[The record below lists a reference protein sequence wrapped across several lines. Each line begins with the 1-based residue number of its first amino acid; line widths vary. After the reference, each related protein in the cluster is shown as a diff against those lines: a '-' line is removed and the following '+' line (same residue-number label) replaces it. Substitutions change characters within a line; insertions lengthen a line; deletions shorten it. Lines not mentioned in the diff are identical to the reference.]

1 VDAGKGM
8 VAIDERQVDD
18 AALPL
23 VVAGKELLTRALE
36 VLHDALDP
44 EPGEVCP
51 HVFGV
56 APEVHAADG
65 PPRTVLEQRVRGI
78 DEAQEPGLVVPEP
91 ERETHDAET
100 VPRPDHDHVTG
111 PERADET
118 VVHESESEVQVLGA
132 LAVPQ
137 RLGLGENVLQEGGLE
152 AEGCRAGPA

>member
-1 VDAGKGM
+1 M

-23 VVAGKELLTRALE
+23 VIPGKEPLTRALE
-36 VLHDALDP
+36 VHHDVLDP
-44 EPGEVCP
+44 ETGKMCP
-51 HVFGV
+51 HVFGI

-65 PPRTVLEQRVRGI
+65 PPRSVLEQRVRGI

-100 VPRPDHDHVTG
+100 VPGPDHDHVTG
-111 PERADET
+111 SERADET
-118 VVHESESEVQVLGA
+118 VVHESESEIQVLGA

-137 RLGLGENVLQEGGLE
+137 GLGL
-152 AEGCRAGPA
+152 